1 MNNGADLSNR
11 EVVEMVKELKRRPP
25 IILIINSMCELL
37 EYEDKRL
44 DGRTLMQH

>member
-11 EVVEMVKELKRRPP
+11 EVVEMAELKRRPP

-44 DGRTLMQH
+44 DRRTLMQH